1 VAWSPRESWAVRLN
15 AGLTPPLRAKALL
28 DALGPARLAS
38 ASAGDWAA
46 VLPGARLEEVR
57 VWRESSLAF
66 DPAAEEKRVDAL
78 GARLMLR
85 GDEGYPDLLESIH
98 DPPLVLYMRGRFG
111 ARPPVAF
118 VGSRFPSACG
128 SRNARRLA
136 GASARAGL
144 TIVSGLARGI
154 DADCHEAALAAG
166 GDTWAVLGSGLGRV
180 YPAENRAL
188 AERIVAAGGVVLSEM
203 PVEQA
208 PVEWVFPRRNRIVAG
223 LSWGVVVIE
232 GRHRSGSLITA
243 RLAGEMGR
251 ELWAVPGPADSPL
264 SEAPHR
270 LLADGAV
277 LTTEAGHILATLPPG
292 LEIEPLDG
300 EPPPPVRTAPPTAD
314 EARILALLGGDALSL
329 DDLVR
334 LSGLDTGRIS
344 SIMFGLEIKEAII
357 SRPGQL
363 YAQKA
368 RGR

>member
-1 VAWSPRESWAVRLN
+1 MSWSPRQSWAVRLN
-15 AGLTPPLRAKALL
+15 AGLTPPLRAKELL
-28 DALGPARLAS
+28 DALGPDNLARATP
-38 ASAGDWAA
+38 ADWAA
-46 VLPGARLEEVR
+46 ALGVELERVLPWHAATT
-57 VWRESSLAF
+57 AF
-66 DPAAEEKRVDAL
+66 DPEAEERRVEDL

-85 GDEGYPDLLESIH
+85 GDEDYPQLLESIY
-98 DPPLVLYMRGRFG
+98 DPPLVLTVRGKLG

-128 SRNARRLA
+128 SRNAKRLA
-136 GASARAGL
+136 GAGARAGL
-144 TIVSGLARGI
+144 TVVSGLARGI
-154 DADCHEAALAAG
+154 DAECHEAALDAG

-180 YPAENRAL
+180 YPSENRGL
-188 AERIVAAGGVVLSEM
+188 AERIVASGGAVLSEM
-203 PVEQA
+203 PALQA

-270 LLADGAV
+270 LLGEGAT
-277 LTTEAGHILATLPPG
+277 LTTEIGHVLAGLPPG
-292 LEIEPLDG
+292 VVPEPLSG
-300 EPPPPVRTAPPTAD
+300 EPPPPLPKAPPTAE
-314 EARILALLGGDALSL
+314 EARILALLGGEALSL